1 MPAAVQIINTGLWD
15 SLFLTLFCPKGGCSM
30 QVLYREDAIAFTPRP
45 YLNHAPSPALNHGET
60 EKSHDVIYLV
70 DDDLQLRKEITEF
83 LTALGMRVVSFASAA
98 EYLAFAGRD
107 TAACVILNIYLSGMS
122 GLELQRRLAEGANTP
137 IIFVSD
143 RCDIPSTVRAMK
155 AGAIEFL
162 TKPVDLGALL
172 AAIRLALA
180 QDRKQRQRKAELA
193 KLQECLSQL
202 TPRERE
208 VLPLVVGGL
217 LNKQV
222 ASILGISE
230 VTVKTHRCQVM
241 RKMQAESF
249 AELVRMAVKL
259 RISYRLETKPGLAGE
274 SGIAMFVVRNGSRS
288 AAQVAAP

>member
-1 MPAAVQIINTGLWD
+1 
-15 SLFLTLFCPKGGCSM
+15 M
-30 QVLYREDAIAFTPRP
+30 QALSRDTVIASTPRP
-45 YLNHAPSPALNHGET
+45 YLNHVPSPALKHGET
-60 EKSHDVIYLV
+60 EPCRDVIYLV
-70 DDDLQLRKEITEF
+70 DEDLQLRKEITEF
-83 LTALGMRVVSFASAA
+83 FTALGMKVVSFASAV

-107 TAACVILNIYLSGMS
+107 TAACVILNIYLSDIS
-122 GLELQRRLAEGANTP
+122 GLELQRRLAERENTP
-137 IIFVSD
+137 VIFVSD
-143 RCDIPSTVRAMK
+143 RCDIPSTVSAMK

-193 KLQECLSQL
+193 ELQERLSQL

-208 VLPLVVGGL
+208 VFPLVVGGL
-217 LNKQV
+217 LNKEA

-230 VTVKTHRCQVM
+230 VTLKTHRGQVM

-259 RISYRLETKPGLAGE
+259 RISHPRESQPGLERQAE
-274 SGIAMFVVRNGSRS
+274 ASMFVVGNGSRGL
-288 AAQVAAP
+288 AQVSAV